1 MQKLE
6 EQFCTMNETTL
17 TPEPQDKKPEALKSM
32 LMDTMH
38 DFWFDNQTEWI
49 RSAWVDLD
57 LPHIED
63 VEKLIEKVVTKA
75 QIHDEDMLR
84 DMLWDLQKPLRDM
97 LETLVNKLGLDF
109 VLVPITNPK
118 EDIENMVDEELEE
131 KGNVNR
137 DFGSRS
143 STQDLIYDELRNIHG
158 TIAGMNQ
165 PVLECR
171 LTETL
176 KNILYALEQ
185 VVENTS
191 KEEKKVENTSDDGTL
206 KYFAKE
212 EKKTETWGEKKR
224 LEILRNQNDEMR
236 KILLEGEIIIRL
248 IACIETPEDLM
259 KEEIEHVIEDGLDF
273 LERMRT
279 FTENKGKD

>member
-1 MQKLE
+1 
-6 EQFCTMNETTL
+6 MNET
-17 TPEPQDKKPEALKSM
+17 PIPQDKKPEALKSV
-32 LMDTMH
+32 LMDAMH

-84 DMLWDLQKPLRDM
+84 DMLWDLQKPIREGM
-97 LETLVNKLGLDF
+97 QNLVKGNQKQE
-109 VLVPITNPK
+109 IK
-118 EDIENMVDEELEE
+118 NMVDEELEE

-137 DFGSRS
+137 NFGSRS

-171 LTETL
+171 LNETENPNSTETL